1 MITRVLRIS
10 KQRAR
15 QLAVMGQLLDAERP
29 RDLLDTVNRL
39 GFLQMDPTAVV
50 ARTEHLVLW
59 SRMGESFRPGDL
71 ATALYEDRVLFEHRA
86 FIFPTA
92 DYSLHRAA
100 MGGWPH
106 GDSAWPRRAREWLD
120 ANKGFRRYVLSQ
132 LKARGPLRS
141 RDLEDRSAVPWR
153 SSGWTHERNVGMMLE
168 FLWARGEVAVSH
180 REGAQ
185 RVWDL
190 SERVLP
196 VGSPVIEPSKAKKE
210 LAKRRL
216 RALGIVRASRN
227 GAGGGVRVQVAGVDG
242 EWIADPELLDRRF
255 EGRSALVSPFD
266 RLVYDRQ
273 RLVDLFEFDYK
284 LEIYVPP
291 AKRVWGYYVLPALRG
306 DRLVA
311 KVDAKAN
318 RQQEVLEV
326 PALHAQPGAKPADIK
341 AVERELNRLARW
353 LGLEDV
359 RIARTTGV
367 KLKH

>member
-1 MITRVLRIS
+1 MVRIS
-10 KQRAR
+10 KKRAR

-29 RDLLDTVNRL
+29 RDLIDVVKRL

-59 SRMGESFRPGDL
+59 SRMGEAFRPDDL
-71 ATALYEDRVLFEHRA
+71 ATALYEDRALFEHRA
-86 FIFPTA
+86 FIFPTS

-100 MGGWPH
+100 MGDWPQ
-106 GDSAWPRRAREWLD
+106 GDSSWPRTVREWLD
-120 ANKGFRRYVLSQ
+120 ANKSFRRYVLSQ
-132 LKARGPLRS
+132 LNARGPLRS
-141 RDLEDRSAVPWR
+141 RDLEDRSEVSWR

-180 REGAQ
+180 RKGTQ

-196 VGSPVIEPSKAKKE
+196 VGSPPIESSKAKKE

-216 RALGIVRASRN
+216 RALGIVRAKRN
-227 GAGGGVRVQVAGVDG
+227 EARGVPVEVSGVDG
-242 EWIADPELLDRRF
+242 EWIADPELLDRKF

-273 RLVDLFEFDYK
+273 RLRDLFEFDYK

-291 AKRVWGYYVLPALRG
+291 TKRVWGYYVLPVLRR

-318 RQQEVLEV
+318 SKQKVLEV
-326 PALHAQPGAKPADIK
+326 AALHAEPGAKPADIK

-353 LGLEDV
+353 LGLDDV
-359 RIARTTGV
+359 RIIRTIRTFPG
-367 KLKH
+367 LA